1 MGKFT
6 SALWGVAGRAQSGAT
21 RALNGVSSASGQVK
35 NGIASA
41 YGASRIA
48 NKMQYGAASLIK
60 GAAMTGS
67 GIGGKA
73 KSGMAAYQ
81 ALNRGQKTALIGQ
94 AGGMIAGAGIGYGS
108 SPEGWGGAGASG
120 GAAAGLFGGAAIA
133 RAGSRAFRQQG
144 GFQGMA
150 GSAKST
156 MSGAYSKM
164 GSAWQNAGQRVG
176 QAGYSAMDRVGKFST
191 GFKQGFN
198 KTMAGG

>member
-81 ALNRGQKTALIGQ
+81 ALNRGQKTALMGQ
-94 AGGMIAGAGIGYGS
+94 AGGMIAG
-108 SPEGWGGAGASG
+108 
-120 GAAAGLFGGAAIA
+120 
-133 RAGSRAFRQQG
+133 
-144 GFQGMA
+144 
-150 GSAKST
+150 
-156 MSGAYSKM
+156 
-164 GSAWQNAGQRVG
+164 
-176 QAGYSAMDRVGKFST
+176 
-191 GFKQGFN
+191 
-198 KTMAGG
+198 